1 MVKFTSDGN
10 RKENYFHFD
19 ARVGFRIYL
28 RFVTV
33 VGMAKA
39 EQQSSE
45 QGVQGR
51 FSYGRFRAVVS
62 FMHKNL
68 KKVLSIIHGIP
79 GSSIHW
85 HCSAKNK

>member
-10 RKENYFHFD
+10 REENCFHFD

-51 FSYGRFRAVVS
+51 FSYGRFCAVVS

-68 KKVLSIIHGIP
+68 VTRNRQYIY
-79 GSSIHW
+79 
-85 HCSAKNK
+85 SAKNK